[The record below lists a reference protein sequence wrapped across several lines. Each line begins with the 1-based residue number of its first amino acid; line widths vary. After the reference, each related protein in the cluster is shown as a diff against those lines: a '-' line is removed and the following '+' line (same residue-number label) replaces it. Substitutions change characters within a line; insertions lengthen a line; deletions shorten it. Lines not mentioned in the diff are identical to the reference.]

1 MLPRAAGWWSHPGHM
16 SMFIYLLHPLLITN
30 GLVMKVSFDA
40 LSRAYGREV
49 NVWSPADRPS
59 AFAVLAP
66 ASLAICA
73 LLALPCVRA
82 VCWPLVEPPTHLL
95 FRPPPERDGTSPGYS
110 I

>member
-1 MLPRAAGWWSHPGHM
+1 MFHSLGSWANVRISARAFVHFWQEHQRP
-16 SMFIYLLHPLLITN
+16 
-30 GLVMKVSFDA
+30 
-40 LSRAYGREV
+40 RAYGREV

>member
-1 MLPRAAGWWSHPGHM
+1 MCAARPPQG
-16 SMFIYLLHPLLITN
+16 YY
-30 GLVMKVSFDA
+30 DA
-40 LSRAYGREV
+40 ALE
-49 NVWSPADRPS
+49 P

-73 LLALPCVRA
+73 LLALPCVRT

>member
-1 MLPRAAGWWSHPGHM
+1 MRKAFEMLSD
-16 SMFIYLLHPLLITN
+16 L
-30 GLVMKVSFDA
+30 
-40 LSRAYGREV
+40 YGREV